1 MLQIALCDDNT
12 TIYPP
17 WYIFWTNINHQSSGF
32 ELTSALDKGKQFDI
46 YCLDIMMPGFTG
58 IDLANEIRG
67 SDKTAPIYF
76 FYLIGWIC
84 IGKLFRKGRW
94 LCIKACL
101 ERETLLT
108 FDELLE
114 QIEAQKK
121 ENTIIV
127 RAATASKNISFKYSL
142 CRGHW
147 KKCVVSLDIRKSCG
161 MHGAFSTV
169 CNNLLK

>member
-1 MLQIALCDDNT
+1 M
-12 TIYPP
+12 
-17 WYIFWTNINHQSSGF
+17 FWTNINHQSSGF

-67 SDKTAPIYF
+67 SDKTAPILF
-76 FYLIGWIC
+76 FTSSAEFALESYSVRAADYVLKPVSKE
-84 IGKLFRKGRW
+84 KLF
-94 LCIKACL
+94 
-101 ERETLLT
+101 LT

-127 RAATASKNISFKYSL
+127 
-142 CRGHW
+142 
-147 KKCVVSLDIRKSCG
+147 KSCDG
-161 MHGAFSTV
+161 I
-169 CNNLLK
+169 